1 MIIFVQFVL
10 RAYACAYALR
20 NKHNVGKGF
29 DLGFLILEVHGS
41 QFCVGFLAEAVFLV
55 LSN

>member
-10 RAYACAYALR
+10 RAYSCALR
-20 NKHNVGKGF
+20 NKPTTSKGF
-29 DLGFLILEVHGS
+29 DLRYRILEVHGP

-55 LSN
+55 LSS